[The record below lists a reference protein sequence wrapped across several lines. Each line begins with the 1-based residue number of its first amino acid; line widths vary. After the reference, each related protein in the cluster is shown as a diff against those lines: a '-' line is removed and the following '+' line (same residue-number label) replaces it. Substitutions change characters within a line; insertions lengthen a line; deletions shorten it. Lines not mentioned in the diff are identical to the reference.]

1 MPFHKKLN
9 GAPFEQDR
17 DGAGA
22 GGQADRVL
30 ADMRRGD
37 GHDRVRGPRDEQAPA
52 RGSHHPVM
60 DHRRLQPVRPS
71 HAQQGKNSGEMEPV
85 F

>member
-1 MPFHKKLN
+1 MLN
-9 GAPFEQDR
+9 GAPLEQDR

-22 GGQADRVL
+22 GGEADRVL
-30 ADMRRGD
+30 PDVRRGD
-37 GHDRVRGPRDEQAPA
+37 GHDRVRGARDEQAPA

-71 HAQQGKNSGEMEPV
+71 HAQQGKISGEMESV